1 VKYQV
6 LQGDCLKVLRSLKDQ
21 SVDSVVSDPP
31 YALNFMGKEWDSFA
45 GYVERNGSS
54 RAVGDDGGRHDE
66 GYRNMRGRENEF
78 QSWCERWASEC
89 LRVLKPGGHLLAFG
103 GTRTYHRMTCG
114 IEDAGFEIRDSLHWI
129 YGSGFPKSMDVS
141 KAIDKAAGVQ
151 REVISEGK
159 AVKRM
164 IPGYDQDRTGSWIK
178 DNGREFVPTITA
190 AATEDAARWE
200 GWGTAL
206 KPAHEPIVV
215 ARKPLAGTVAANVL
229 AWGTGGLNIDA
240 SRVEGIKDIPA
251 SPRRAA
257 QGPAYSDLGNDP
269 GTGSGWDK
277 NTGRWPPNILLSEE
291 AAAEMDRQTGTL
303 TSGSNNFI
311 RESSADF
318 SGNTS
323 PAYGA
328 ESRPAGTQMISYG
341 DTGGASRFFPCFK
354 YQAKASPS
362 ERPRVDGIA
371 HPTCKPVALMR
382 WLVKLV
388 TPPEG
393 IVLDPFAGTGTT
405 AEACLD
411 EGFRCIL
418 IERDED
424 YLKLIRARM
433 NKRPP
438 SLFD

>member
-1 VKYQV
+1 MKYQV
-6 LQGDCLKVLRSLKDQ
+6 LQGDCIKVLRSLKDQ
-21 SVDSVVSDPP
+21 SVDSVVTDPP
-31 YALNFMGKEWDSFA
+31 YALGFMGRNWDTF
-45 GYVERNGSS
+45 GSVPACQEKQDHYDFPLKTRS
-54 RAVGDDGGRHDE
+54 RSIAEMSRS
-66 GYRNMRGRENEF
+66 NKPF
-78 QSWCERWASEC
+78 QEWCELWAAEC
-89 LRVLKPGGHLLAFG
+89 LRVLKPGGYLLAFG
-103 GTRTYHRMTCG
+103 GTRTYHRMACG

-129 YGSGFPKSMDVS
+129 HGSGFPKSMDVS
-141 KAIDKAAGVQ
+141 KAIDKAAGAE
-151 REVISEGK
+151 REYVGEGRYASRKPRPYEGGSALHISE
-159 AVKRM
+159 
-164 IPGYDQDRTGSWIK
+164 YDPRQGHP
-178 DNGREFVPTITA
+178 VTA

-215 ARKPLAGTVAANVL
+215 ARKPLIGTVAANVL
-229 AWGTGGLNIDA
+229 QYGIGGLNIDGCRVGAEARVNEPAGNKPGGA
-240 SRVEGIKDIPA
+240 SYMMSV
-251 SPRRAA
+251 
-257 QGPAYSDLGNDP
+257 
-269 GTGSGWDK
+269 TGMPQDAEAR
-277 NTGRWPPNILLSEE
+277 TAEGRWPPNILLSEE
-291 AAAEMDRQTGTL
+291 AAEEMDRQTGTL

-328 ESRPAGTQMISYG
+328 ESRPAGQQMISYG

-362 ERPRVDGIA
+362 ERPKVNGIA

-411 EGFRCIL
+411 EGFKCIL

-424 YLKLIRARM
+424 YLRLIRARM
-433 NKRPP
+433 NKRPL

>member
-1 VKYQV
+1 
-6 LQGDCLKVLRSLKDQ
+6 
-21 SVDSVVSDPP
+21 VVGYEDR
-31 YALNFMGKEWDSFA
+31 LNSPSGIVSA
-45 GYVERNGSS
+45 
-54 RAVGDDGGRHDE
+54 
-66 GYRNMRGRENEF
+66 GRESSPVRREIT
-78 QSWCERWASEC
+78 S
-89 LRVLKPGGHLLAFG
+89 
-103 GTRTYHRMTCG
+103 
-114 IEDAGFEIRDSLHWI
+114 AG
-129 YGSGFPKSMDVS
+129 
-141 KAIDKAAGVQ
+141 
-151 REVISEGK
+151 
-159 AVKRM
+159 
-164 IPGYDQDRTGSWIK
+164 
-178 DNGREFVPTITA
+178 
-190 AATEDAARWE
+190 TEDAARWE

-229 AWGTGGLNIDA
+229 TWGTGGLNIDGC
-240 SRVEGIKDIPA
+240 RVSWDEKSLALDTA
-251 SPRRAA
+251 RRAA
-257 QGPAYSDLGNDP
+257 PRKDITGGRFHTDSDADVRGYIGEKESPD
-269 GTGSGWDK
+269 
-277 NTGRWPPNILLSEE
+277 GRWPPNILLSDE

-328 ESRPAGTQMISYG
+328 ESRPAGQQMISYG

-354 YQAKASPS
+354 YQAKAPPS
-362 ERPRVDGIA
+362 ERPKVDGIA
-371 HPTCKPVALMR
+371 HPTTKPVALMR

-411 EGFRCIL
+411 KGFRCIL

>member
-1 VKYQV
+1 
-6 LQGDCLKVLRSLKDQ
+6 
-21 SVDSVVSDPP
+21 
-31 YALNFMGKEWDSFA
+31 MGKQWDSFA

-66 GYRNMRGRENEF
+66 GYRNMHGRENEF
-78 QSWCERWASEC
+78 QSWCEQWAAEC

-103 GTRTYHRMTCG
+103 GTRTYHRLSCG

-129 YGSGFPKSMDVS
+129 YGSGFPK
-141 KAIDKAAGVQ
+141 
-151 REVISEGK
+151 GK
-159 AVKRM
+159 AC
-164 IPGYDQDRTGSWIK
+164 
-178 DNGREFVPTITA
+178 
-190 AATEDAARWE
+190 
-200 GWGTAL
+200 L
-206 KPAHEPIVV
+206 KPAHEPVV
-215 ARKPLAGTVAANVL
+215 MARKPGAGSPPLPGLDACRVGDDLRTNQPAGNKPGGASYIMSI
-229 AWGTGGLNIDA
+229 TGMPHDA
-240 SRVEGIKDIPA
+240 EA
-251 SPRRAA
+251 RAA
-257 QGPAYSDLGNDP
+257 E
-269 GTGSGWDK
+269 
-277 NTGRWPPNILLSEE
+277 GRWPPNILLSDE
-291 AAAEMDRQTGTL
+291 AAEEMNRQSGKL
-303 TSGSNNFI
+303 TSGSGNFI

-318 SGNTS
+318 SGNIS

-328 ESRPAGTQMISYG
+328 ESRPAGQQMISYG
-341 DTGGASRFFPCFK
+341 DTGGASRFFPCFR
-354 YQAKASPS
+354 YQAKAPPS
-362 ERPRVDGIA
+362 ERPKVNGIA

-411 EGFRCIL
+411 EGFKCIL